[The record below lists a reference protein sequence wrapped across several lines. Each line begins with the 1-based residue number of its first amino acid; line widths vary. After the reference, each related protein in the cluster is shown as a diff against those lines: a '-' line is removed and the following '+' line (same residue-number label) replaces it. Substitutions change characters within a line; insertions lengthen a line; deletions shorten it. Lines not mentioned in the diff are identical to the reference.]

1 MIYGKKEGDQA
12 MDKINKLFILII
24 VLGFLASPVMAEE
37 DIERKEKDKIETIKA
52 SAIIPLKVEGLEW
65 KFKYYQE
72 KALTLQLRAM
82 IQLWNQVEFQEIQ
95 KIIRE
100 TDQEIK
106 HLLLA
111 K

>member
-1 MIYGKKEGDQA
+1 MKK
-12 MDKINKLFILII
+12 IIILII
-24 VLGFLASPVMAEE
+24 VGLLASPVFAGETKEE
-37 DIERKEKDKIETIKA
+37 SKETVSI
-52 SAIIPLKVEGLEW
+52 IIPLKLEGLEW

-72 KALTLQLRAM
+72 KSVTAQLRAM
-82 IQLWNQVEFQEIQ
+82 LQAWNNPEFQETQ

-106 HLLLA
+106 RLLLL